1 MSGRPSAMPESP
13 HMTLKRSMF
22 GGLLFLLVLVFS
34 ALGTWQVQRLFWKL
48 DLIARVDARVH
59 AEPAPPP
66 AKAAWAGINA
76 ASDEYRRIK
85 VEGNFLNDRETLV
98 QAVTELG
105 AGYWVITP
113 LATADG
119 SVILVNRGFV
129 PADRRDP
136 AKRTEGQV
144 SQPTSITG
152 LMRMTEPG
160 GAFLRSNDPA
170 ADKWYSRDVAAI
182 AASRH
187 LDNVAP
193 YFIDADKTPNK
204 GGYPVGG
211 LTVVHFRNSHL
222 VYAITWYG
230 LAVMAVV
237 AGVMLFRRKRMA

>member
-13 HMTLKRSMF
+13 RMTLKRSMF
-22 GGLLFLLVLVFS
+22 CGLLLLSVLVFS

-59 AEPAPPP
+59 AKPTPPP
-66 AKAAWAGINA
+66 ARAEWAGINA
-76 ASDEYRRIK
+76 AKDEYRRIR
-85 VEGNFLNDRETLV
+85 VEGSFLNDRETLV
-98 QAVTELG
+98 QAVTEFG

-119 SVILVNRGFV
+119 SIIIVNRGFV

-136 AKRTEGQV
+136 SKRAEGQV

-187 LDNVAP
+187 LDSVAP

-222 VYAITWYG
+222 FYAITWYG

-237 AGVMLFRRKRMA
+237 AGVVLFRRRWV